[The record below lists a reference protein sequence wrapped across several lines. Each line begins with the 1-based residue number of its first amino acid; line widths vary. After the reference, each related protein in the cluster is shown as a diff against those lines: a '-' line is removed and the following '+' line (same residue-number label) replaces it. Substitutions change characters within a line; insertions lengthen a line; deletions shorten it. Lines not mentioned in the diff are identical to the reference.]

1 MGNILGIRC
10 TDGEA
15 QRLYAALNAR
25 THLQPAKGAK
35 ANYPLLTQL
44 INTRAAEAAKAA
56 AAESNYGSDPHGE
69 SLLSYPKLSHPIPS
83 PNVV

>member
-1 MGNILGIRC
+1 MGSILGIRC

-35 ANYPLLTQL
+35 TNYPLLTQL

-56 AAESNYGSDPHGE
+56 AESNYGTDPHGT
-69 SLLSYPKLSHPIPS
+69 SFSQ
-83 PNVV
+83 